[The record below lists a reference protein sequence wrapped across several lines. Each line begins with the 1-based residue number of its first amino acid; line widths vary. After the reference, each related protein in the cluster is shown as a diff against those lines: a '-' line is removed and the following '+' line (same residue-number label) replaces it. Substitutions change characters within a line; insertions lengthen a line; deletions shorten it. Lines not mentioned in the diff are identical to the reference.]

1 MVQLTNFIDIT
12 KLMEVQAD
20 PLINYHNSF
29 NDASKYIVD
38 LSTKQKDNLNVE
50 FEVLAGLPV
59 EFHPKELQVR
69 ASNTAE
75 GTISV
80 GGILS
85 KKNYRSLSILPYPK
99 KERDEFYKKLSFDD
113 YISSEDLGL
122 GSTKAIINRIE
133 KEIEKS
139 VEKKKPVFIYTH
151 LNILN
156 KKYTDKDLNNYLN
169 DLKLLDEQ
177 IALLKKAVVESKE
190 PTILLFYS
198 DNLPELGIDN
208 KLYYDLGYLKS
219 SDLPIEIK
227 SKLNTGEIL
236 LWNNY
241 NQGYN
246 YQAGSTFDLCNIP
259 FLILDESKFSM
270 PNYLQYFKYLK
281 DKKGLSK
288 IAADYIELN
297 NVLFANNTDEYK
309 TLSEEFSIVIKDI
322 LGPYKYI
329 EGDAKSWSK

>member
-99 KERDEFYKKLSFDD
+99 KERD
-113 YISSEDLGL
+113 
-122 GSTKAIINRIE
+122 
-133 KEIEKS
+133 
-139 VEKKKPVFIYTH
+139 
-151 LNILN
+151 
-156 KKYTDKDLNNYLN
+156 
-169 DLKLLDEQ
+169 
-177 IALLKKAVVESKE
+177 
-190 PTILLFYS
+190 
-198 DNLPELGIDN
+198 
-208 KLYYDLGYLKS
+208 
-219 SDLPIEIK
+219 
-227 SKLNTGEIL
+227 
-236 LWNNY
+236 
-241 NQGYN
+241 
-246 YQAGSTFDLCNIP
+246 
-259 FLILDESKFSM
+259 
-270 PNYLQYFKYLK
+270 
-281 DKKGLSK
+281 
-288 IAADYIELN
+288 
-297 NVLFANNTDEYK
+297 
-309 TLSEEFSIVIKDI
+309 
-322 LGPYKYI
+322 
-329 EGDAKSWSK
+329 